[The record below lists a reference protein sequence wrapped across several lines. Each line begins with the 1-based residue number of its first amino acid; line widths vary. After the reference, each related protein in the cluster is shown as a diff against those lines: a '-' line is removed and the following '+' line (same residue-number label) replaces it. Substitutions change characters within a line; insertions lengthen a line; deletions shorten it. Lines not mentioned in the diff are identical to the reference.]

1 MEQRLKIALLYDLWN
16 EDPVAAAAKEDPANG
31 NSNGTGTGTRRKA
44 RKVTKKVKKEK
55 TDREEIV
62 EALQKLGHETSH
74 VELDGRPQSLH
85 ALAKCDADLVFN
97 LTESFDGDDTKEMNV
112 VAYVD
117 LLGLRYT
124 GAGPHA
130 IFMSQDKAVAKKIFA
145 FHGIKTPFFATS
157 YRGRIEHAHDISFPL
172 IVKPSWEDG
181 SIGIDAGAVVT
192 NIKEMMER
200 IEYIQDE
207 FDSPAL
213 IEEYIEGREIYAGVL
228 GSYDRSQVLPLVEL
242 DLSRLPEGTPKNC
255 QLRREVREETP
266 RPTSSRSR
274 PLRKISTKTTRKR
287 LSETALAA
295 YRALKL
301 RDYGRIDMR
310 LAPNG
315 DVYVIEAN
323 PNPWL
328 ASRQEFAMAAKA
340 SGLSYTEMI
349 GTIVDL
355 AMSRYLNANL
365 ANATAM
371 R

>member
-1 MEQRLKIALLYDLWN
+1 MIGAKLKIALLYDVWN
-16 EDPVAAAAKEDPANG
+16 EDPAAAAAKEEAPPA
-31 NSNGTGTGTRRKA
+31 RIPQR
-44 RKVTKKVKKEK
+44 KKVKKARKEK
-55 TDREEIV
+55 TDREEIF
-62 EALQKLGHETSH
+62 EALQKLGHEPSYF
-74 VELDGRPQSLH
+74 ELDGRPASLH
-85 ALAKCDADLVFN
+85 SLSRCDADLIFN

-130 IFMSQDKAVAKKIFA
+130 LFMSQDKAIAKKIFA
-145 FHGIKTPFFATS
+145 FHGVRTPFFATS
-157 YRGRIEHAHDISFPL
+157 YRGRVEHAHDISFPL

-181 SIGIDAGAVVT
+181 SIGIDSGSVVK

-200 IEYIQDE
+200 VEYIQDE

-213 IEEYIEGREIYAGVL
+213 IEEYIEGREIYAGIL
-228 GSYDRSQVLPLVEL
+228 GNYERTQVLPLVEL
-242 DLSRLPEGTPKNC
+242 DLSRLPEGTPKIASYDVKFEKNTDAYKLTKS
-255 QLRREVREETP
+255 QIAEDLDEET
-266 RPTSSRSR
+266 RQ
-274 PLRKISTKTTRKR
+274 R
-287 LSETALAA
+287 LEATALAA

-349 GTIVDL
+349 GSIIDL
-355 AMSRYLNANL
+355 AMSRYMNGNL
-365 ANATAM
+365 ANAAAM
-371 R
+371 H